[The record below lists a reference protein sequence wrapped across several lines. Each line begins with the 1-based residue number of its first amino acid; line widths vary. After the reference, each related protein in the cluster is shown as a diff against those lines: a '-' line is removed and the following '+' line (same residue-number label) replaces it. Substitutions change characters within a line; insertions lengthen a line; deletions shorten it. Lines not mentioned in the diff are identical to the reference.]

1 MNAVDCSVVIATY
14 NRAGLLAD
22 TLRALEAQQVPA
34 TVRWEIVVVDNNSR
48 DATRDVVQR
57 FRKTAAVTVRYE
69 FEPRQGQSFARNRGI
84 ESTAGG
90 VVLFTD
96 DDIIPEPNWVWGM
109 YTTIATGGYDGAG
122 GRVLP
127 RWEAEVP
134 RWLVG
139 RRDLQS
145 WLALV
150 DTGQPGTLEYPLVEA
165 NRIVGASMG
174 FRRELFEEF
183 GLFPTSLGHRGAR
196 MYGGEEVV
204 FINRVLFKG
213 RRIRYDPSIV
223 VHHRIRADRLRR
235 SFFLRRN
242 FDHGCGQAQLVPPEQ
257 RPGLRD
263 VLRTL
268 RVAAART
275 LRGDRDALSLQ
286 LVLATELGM
295 VWGSRRWTL
304 RRHPRAEE

>member
-1 MNAVDCSVVIATY
+1 MDCSVVIATY

-22 TLRALEAQQVPA
+22 TLRSLEAQQVPP
-34 TVRWEIVVVDNNSR
+34 TIRWEVVVVDNNSR
-48 DATRDVVQR
+48 DATREVVER
-57 FRKTAAVTVRYE
+57 FRETAAVNVRYE

-84 ESTAGG
+84 ESAAGA
-90 VVLFTD
+90 VILFTD
-96 DDIIPEPNWVWGM
+96 DDIIPEPNWVGAM
-109 YTTIATGGYDGAG
+109 FTTIATAGYDGVG

-139 RRDLQS
+139 RHDVQS

-150 DTGQPGTLEYPLVEA
+150 DAGRPSMLEYPLVA
-165 NRIVGASMG
+165 TNRIVGASMG
-174 FRRELFEEF
+174 FRRDLFEEF
-183 GLFPTSLGHRGAR
+183 GPFPTTLGHRGAR

-223 VHHRIRADRLRR
+223 VHHRIQADRLRR
-235 SFFLRRN
+235 TFFLRRN
-242 FDHGCGQAQLVPPEQ
+242 FDHGCGQAQLAPSDQLP
-257 RPGLRD
+257 RLRD

-268 RVAAART
+268 RVTAGRT
-275 LRGDRDALSLQ
+275 LRGDPDAFSLQ
-286 LVLATELGM
+286 LILATELGM
-295 VWGSRRWTL
+295 FCTSLSSPFRRD
-304 RRHPRAEE
+304 RKPED